1 MRRGFSGLTN
11 EEEHYCFMGGEE
23 AHGAYACAKLQAKT
37 RASDHLEKLVEAR
50 KESDAGPTPTHN
62 TQAPPGPEPEG

>member
-23 AHGAYACAKLQAKT
+23 AHGAYACAKLQAKV
-37 RASDHLEKLVEAR
+37 RRQEATNR
-50 KESDAGPTPTHN
+50 KESDAGTIHPTSR
-62 TQAPPGPEPEG
+62 QAPTVPEPEG